1 MFRGLALA
9 VLMALALTLGALAPV
24 YAADPS
30 PAATPG
36 ASPVL
41 VDPLDPRAGEGA
53 SKVGAPFLAIVVVVG
68 IGSLAA
74 AATFAFVKV
83 TRRA

>member
-1 MFRGLALA
+1 MFRGLVSA
-9 VLMALALTLGALAPV
+9 VILALALTLCALAPV
-24 YAADPS
+24 YAADPT
-30 PAATPG
+30 AAANPG

-53 SKVGAPFLAIVVVVG
+53 SKVGAPLLAVVLVLG
-68 IGSLAA
+68 IGTFAA
-74 AATFAFVKV
+74 VATFAFVRV

>member
-1 MFRGLALA
+1 MFRGLLLA
-9 VLMALALTLGALAPV
+9 VLFALVLILSAHTPV
-24 YAADPS
+24 RAADPS

-53 SKVGAPFLAIVVVVG
+53 SQVGAPLTSILFVFLIGTVSVV
-68 IGSLAA
+68 
-74 AATFAFVKV
+74 ATVAFVRV
-83 TRRA
+83 TRRT

>member
-1 MFRGLALA
+1 VFRGLPVA
-9 VLMALALTLGALAPV
+9 VFVALALTLGALAPV

-41 VDPLDPRAGEGA
+41 IDPLDPRAGAGA
-53 SKVGAPFLAIVVVVG
+53 NKVGAPLLAIVLVIG
-68 IGSLAA
+68 IGTVAA
-74 AATFAFVKV
+74 AATIAFVRV

>member
-1 MFRGLALA
+1 MFRGLVLA
-9 VLMALALTLGALAPV
+9 AFLALALTLGALAPV
-24 YAADPS
+24 YAANPS

-53 SKVGAPFLAIVVVVG
+53 SRVGAPFLAMITVIG
-68 IGSLAA
+68 IGAFAA
-74 AATFAFVKV
+74 VVTVAFVKV